1 MVEKVLIANRGEIA
15 LRIVRSCRE
24 LGIATVAVFST
35 VDKKALHVQL
45 ADEAVCVG
53 DSLSNKSYLNI
64 PNILAAA
71 TSRGVD
77 AIHPG
82 YGFLSENAEFAQNV
96 IDSGLV
102 WIGPKPNSITS
113 MGNKDIAREL
123 AIKSNLPICPG
134 LKNDELDSN
143 DLEKKC
149 IDIGYPILIKAS
161 AGGGGIGMQIVNNF
175 NELKSAIEKTKNL
188 AKKAFGNSDIFLEK
202 FIRNSRHIEI
212 QVFGYGEKSAV
223 HFYERDCSI
232 QRRFQKIIEESPAPK
247 VEQSIIKEMAEMSV
261 NFASD
266 QKYEGAGTIEFIYD
280 IDQKKFYFLEMN
292 TRIQVEHPVTEEITG
307 VDLVELQ
314 IKYALNLDST
324 SILQSDISK
333 NGNSLE
339 CRLYAEDPKKNF
351 LPSPGKITK
360 LRFPE
365 VNKDIRLDIGVDEG
379 DEISFY
385 YDPMI
390 AKIISKGVSRAEVIK
405 KMKNFLEKMEIE
417 GIKTNKSFLIE
428 VLKNKSFEEAKFN
441 TKFIENNLSIFT
453 KYEEKNQDPIIK
465 KEVKISDKKENE
477 NSQIKK
483 SENKNYT
490 DKDVKAF
497 ENIISK
503 SQIKT
508 NGQNYTQ
515 KDLKA
520 FEKIISPKDEINK
533 TSKTK
538 IRNIPGKI
546 YDTPKFLPAGDKY
559 MLIEFGNIMNLE
571 LNFTAQNLAK
581 AIKDHKI
588 RGVYETSP
596 CFASMIVHYEPDE
609 IKFNDLKKELF
620 SLIESLGPSDEIE
633 INSRVFS
640 FPTVYLDKWTKEC
653 IEDYSNKIAK
663 KKPDPELIT
672 ELNNLESTD
681 QFVRVHSSTE
691 YWVAAIGFWPGL
703 PFMMALDPRCK
714 LTVPKYNPPRTWT
727 PKGTVG
733 MGGASTCIYPDRLPG
748 GYQIFGIIP
757 VPIWDT
763 NKSFPVFENNI
774 CLFQPGD
781 RVKFVPTSYEEFDH
795 VYNKIEDGSYDYNIV
810 EYQKFSVKN
819 YKQWLST
826 IDESKRF

>member
-1 MVEKVLIANRGEIA
+1 MKKILIANRGEIA
-15 LRIVRSCRE
+15 CRIIESCKK
-24 LGIATVAVFST
+24 LNLNTIAVYSD
-35 VDKKALHVQL
+35 VDKKSKHVRI
-45 ADEAVCVG
+45 ADEAVHIG
-53 DSLSNKSYLNI
+53 ESKAQESYLSTRKIIN
-64 PNILAAA
+64 AALSSKA
-71 TSRGVD
+71 D

-96 IDSGLV
+96 MDSGIT
-102 WIGPKPNSITS
+102 WIGPKPNNITS

-134 LKNDELDSN
+134 LKNDEIESS

-149 IDIGYPILIKAS
+149 MEIGYPILIKAS

-175 NELKSAIEKTKNL
+175 NELKTAVDKTKNL

-212 QVFGYGEKSAV
+212 QIFGYGERNSV

-247 VEQSIIKEMAEMSV
+247 VDQSIINEMAQMSV
-261 NFASD
+261 KFASD

-307 VDLVELQ
+307 IDLVELQ
-314 IKYALNLDST
+314 LKYALNLDSNQV
-324 SILQSDISK
+324 SQSKISK
-333 NGNSLE
+333 NGNTME

-351 LPSPGKITK
+351 LPSPGKISK

-365 VNKDIRLDIGVDEG
+365 VSKDIRIDIGVGEG

-390 AKIISKGVSRAEVIK
+390 AKIICKGNSRTDVIR
-405 KMKNFLEKMEIE
+405 KMTDFLQSMQIE
-417 GIKTNKSFLIE
+417 GIKTNKEFLIE
-428 VLKNKSFEEAKFN
+428 VLKNNSFNDAKFN

-453 KYEEKNQDPIIK
+453 KYEDKKEIKEEIVKSIKAKEKKEIK
-465 KEVKISDKKENE
+465 KE
-477 NSQIKK
+477 K

-490 DKDVKAF
+490 EKDVKAF

-503 SQIKT
+503 APKKS
-508 NGQNYTQ
+508 NGQNYSE

-520 FEKIISPKDEINK
+520 FENIVSPKKEVKEIP
-533 TSKTK
+533 KTK
-538 IRNIPGKI
+538 INNVPGKI

-559 MLIEFGNIMNLE
+559 MLIEFGNVMNLE

-596 CFASMIVHYEPDE
+596 CFASMIVHYEPEE
-609 IKFNDLKKELF
+609 IKFHELKKELF
-620 SLIESLGPSDEIE
+620 NLIESLGPTDDIE

-640 FPTVYLDKWTKEC
+640 FPTVYLDKWTQEC
-653 IEDYSNKIAK
+653 IEDYSKKIAK
-663 KKPDPELIT
+663 KKPDPELIA
-672 ELNNLESTD
+672 ELNELESTE

-763 NKSFPVFENNI
+763 KKSFPVFENNI

-810 EYQKFSVKN
+810 DYQKFSVKN
-819 YKQWLST
+819 YKKWLTT
-826 IDESKRF
+826 IDSNKRF

>member
-1 MVEKVLIANRGEIA
+1 MKKILIANRGEIA
-15 LRIVRSCRE
+15 CRIIESCKK
-24 LGIATVAVFST
+24 LNIHSIAVYSDI
-35 VDKKALHVQL
+35 DKKSKHVRL
-45 ADEAVCVG
+45 ADEAIHIG
-53 DSLSNKSYLNI
+53 NSKAQESYLSSRKIIN
-64 PNILAAA
+64 AALKVKA
-71 TSRGVD
+71 D

-82 YGFLSENAEFAQNV
+82 YGFLSENAEFAQNI
-96 IDSGLV
+96 IDAGLI

-134 LKNDELDSN
+134 LKNDDLNSN

-149 IDIGYPILIKAS
+149 TNIGYPILIKAS

-175 NELKSAIEKTKNL
+175 NELKSAVDKTKNL

-247 VEQSIIKEMAEMSV
+247 VDQSIIKKMAEMSV
-261 NFASD
+261 KFASD

-314 IKYALNLDST
+314 IKYALNLNST
-324 SILQSDISK
+324 RVLQNDIIK
-333 NGNSLE
+333 KGNSLE

-351 LPSPGKITK
+351 LPSPGKISK
-360 LRFPE
+360 LRLPE
-365 VNKDIRLDIGVDEG
+365 VTKDIRIDIGVGEG

-390 AKIISKGVSRAEVIK
+390 AKIIAKGENRYETIK
-405 KMKNFLEKMEIE
+405 KMKNFLESFEID
-417 GIKTNKSFLIE
+417 GIKTNKTFLIE

-453 KYEEKNQDPIIK
+453 KYEEKKQDKIEKKEIK
-465 KEVKISDKKENE
+465 KQESNETKKNE
-477 NSQIKK
+477 N
-483 SENKNYT
+483 NNYT
-490 DKDVKAF
+490 DKDVQAF
-497 ENIISK
+497 ENIISNTK
-503 SQIKT
+503 KRI
-508 NGQNYTQ
+508 NGQNYTE

-520 FEKIISPKDEINK
+520 FKNIVSPKDEIK
-533 TSKTK
+533 EIPKTK
-538 IRNIPGKI
+538 IKNVPGKI
-546 YDTPKFLPAGDKY
+546 YDKPKFLPAGDKY

-620 SLIESLGPSDEIE
+620 SLIESLGPTDEIE
-633 INSRVFS
+633 INSRIFS
-640 FPTVYLDKWTKEC
+640 FPTVYLDKWTQEC

-681 QFVRVHSSTE
+681 QFIRVHSSTE

-826 IDESKRF
+826 IDASKRF

>member
-1 MVEKVLIANRGEIA
+1 MKKILIANRGEIA
-15 LRIVRSCRE
+15 CRIIKSCKK
-24 LGIATVAVFST
+24 LNLHSIAVYS
-35 VDKKALHVQL
+35 D
-45 ADEAVCVG
+45 ADEKSKHVKLANEAVHIG
-53 DSLSNKSYLNI
+53 NSKAQESYLSSK
-64 PNILAAA
+64 NILSAALNSEA
-71 TSRGVD
+71 D

-102 WIGPKPNSITS
+102 WIGPKPNSITY
-113 MGNKDIAREL
+113 MVNKDIAREL

-134 LKNDELDSN
+134 LKNDELNSN

-212 QVFGYGEKSAV
+212 QVFGYGEKSAI

-365 VNKDIRLDIGVDEG
+365 VTKDIRIDIGVDEG

-490 DKDVKAF
+490 AKDVKAF

-533 TSKTK
+533 ISKTK

-672 ELNNLESTD
+672 ELNNLENTD

>member
-1 MVEKVLIANRGEIA
+1 MKKILIANRGEIA
-15 LRIVRSCRE
+15 CRIIESCKKINIHS
-24 LGIATVAVFST
+24 IAVYSDI
-35 VDKKALHVQL
+35 DKKSKHVRL
-45 ADEAVCVG
+45 ADEAVHIG
-53 DSLSNKSYLNI
+53 NSKAQESYLSSRKIIN
-64 PNILAAA
+64 AALKTKA
-71 TSRGVD
+71 D

-82 YGFLSENAEFAQNV
+82 YGFLSENAEFAQN
-96 IDSGLV
+96 IIAAGLI

-134 LKNDELDSN
+134 LKNDDLNSN

-149 IDIGYPILIKAS
+149 TNIGYPILIKAS

-175 NELKSAIEKTKNL
+175 NELKSAVDKTKNL

-247 VEQSIIKEMAEMSV
+247 VDQSIIKKMAEMSV
-261 NFASD
+261 KFASD

-324 SILQSDISK
+324 RVLQNDITK
-333 NGNSLE
+333 KGNSLE

-351 LPSPGKITK
+351 LPSPGKISK
-360 LRFPE
+360 LRLPE
-365 VNKDIRLDIGVDEG
+365 VTKDIRIDIGVGEG

-390 AKIISKGVSRAEVIK
+390 AKIIAKGENRYETIK
-405 KMKNFLEKMEIE
+405 KMKSFLESFEID
-417 GIKTNKSFLIE
+417 GIKTNKTFLIE

-453 KYEEKNQDPIIK
+453 KYEEKKQDKIEKKEIK
-465 KEVKISDKKENE
+465 KQESNETKKNE
-477 NSQIKK
+477 N
-483 SENKNYT
+483 NNYT
-490 DKDVKAF
+490 DKDVQAF
-497 ENIISK
+497 ENIISNTK
-503 SQIKT
+503 KRI
-508 NGQNYTQ
+508 NGQNYTE

-520 FEKIISPKDEINK
+520 FKNIVSPKDEIK
-533 TSKTK
+533 EIPKTK
-538 IRNIPGKI
+538 IKNIPGKI
-546 YDTPKFLPAGDKY
+546 YDKPKFLPAGDKY

-620 SLIESLGPSDEIE
+620 SLIESLGPTDEIE
-633 INSRVFS
+633 INSRIFS
-640 FPTVYLDKWTKEC
+640 FPTVYLDKWTQEC

-681 QFVRVHSSTE
+681 QFIRVHSSTE

-826 IDESKRF
+826 IDASKRF

>member
-1 MVEKVLIANRGEIA
+1 
-15 LRIVRSCRE
+15 
-24 LGIATVAVFST
+24 
-35 VDKKALHVQL
+35 
-45 ADEAVCVG
+45 
-53 DSLSNKSYLNI
+53 
-64 PNILAAA
+64 
-71 TSRGVD
+71 
-77 AIHPG
+77 
-82 YGFLSENAEFAQNV
+82 
-96 IDSGLV
+96 
-102 WIGPKPNSITS
+102 
-113 MGNKDIAREL
+113 
-123 AIKSNLPICPG
+123 
-134 LKNDELDSN
+134 
-143 DLEKKC
+143 
-149 IDIGYPILIKAS
+149 
-161 AGGGGIGMQIVNNF
+161 
-175 NELKSAIEKTKNL
+175 
-188 AKKAFGNSDIFLEK
+188 
-202 FIRNSRHIEI
+202 
-212 QVFGYGEKSAV
+212 
-223 HFYERDCSI
+223 
-232 QRRFQKIIEESPAPK
+232 
-247 VEQSIIKEMAEMSV
+247 MSV
-261 NFASD
+261 KFASD

-314 IKYALNLDST
+314 IKYSLNLDST
-324 SILQSDISK
+324 RVLQNDIIK
-333 NGNSLE
+333 KGNSLE

-351 LPSPGKITK
+351 LPSPGKISK
-360 LRFPE
+360 LRLPE
-365 VNKDIRLDIGVDEG
+365 VTKDIRIDIGVGEG

-390 AKIISKGVSRAEVIK
+390 AKIIAKGENRYETIK
-405 KMKNFLEKMEIE
+405 KMKSFLESFEID
-417 GIKTNKSFLIE
+417 GIKTNKTFLIE

-453 KYEEKNQDPIIK
+453 KYEEKKQ
-465 KEVKISDKKENE
+465 DKKEKKEIKKQESNETKKNE
-477 NSQIKK
+477 N
-483 SENKNYT
+483 NNYT
-490 DKDVKAF
+490 DKDVQAF
-497 ENIISK
+497 ENIISNTK
-503 SQIKT
+503 KRI
-508 NGQNYTQ
+508 NGQNYTE

-520 FEKIISPKDEINK
+520 FKNIVSPKDEIK
-533 TSKTK
+533 EIPKTK
-538 IRNIPGKI
+538 IKNIPGKI
-546 YDTPKFLPAGDKY
+546 YDKPKFLPAGDKY

-620 SLIESLGPSDEIE
+620 SLIESLGPTDKIE
-633 INSRVFS
+633 INSRIFS
-640 FPTVYLDKWTKEC
+640 FPTVYLDKWTQEC

-681 QFVRVHSSTE
+681 QFIRVHSSTE

-826 IDESKRF
+826 IDASKRF

>member
-1 MVEKVLIANRGEIA
+1 MKKILIANRGEIA
-15 LRIVRSCRE
+15 CRIIESCKK
-24 LGIATVAVFST
+24 LNLYTIAVYSDA
-35 VDKKALHVQL
+35 DKKSKHVRIS
-45 ADEAVCVG
+45 DEAVHIG
-53 DSLSNKSYLNI
+53 ESKAQESYLSTRKIIN
-64 PNILAAA
+64 AALSSKA
-71 TSRGVD
+71 D

-96 IDSGLV
+96 MDSGIT
-102 WIGPKPNSITS
+102 WIGPKPNNITS

-134 LKNDELDSN
+134 LKNDEIDSS

-149 IDIGYPILIKAS
+149 MEIGYPILIKAS
-161 AGGGGIGMQIVNNF
+161 AGGGGIGMQIVNNI
-175 NELKSAIEKTKNL
+175 NELKTAVDKTKNL

-212 QVFGYGEKSAV
+212 QIFGYGERNSV

-247 VEQSIIKEMAEMSV
+247 VDQSIINEMAQMSV
-261 NFASD
+261 KFASD

-307 VDLVELQ
+307 IDLVELQ
-314 IKYALNLDST
+314 LKYALNLDST
-324 SILQSDISK
+324 QVSQSKISK
-333 NGNSLE
+333 NGNTME

-351 LPSPGKITK
+351 LPSPGKISR

-365 VNKDIRLDIGVDEG
+365 VSKDIRIDIGVGEG

-390 AKIISKGVSRAEVIK
+390 AKIICKGNSRTDVIR
-405 KMKNFLEKMEIE
+405 KMTDFLQSMQIE
-417 GIKTNKSFLIE
+417 GIKTNKEFLIE
-428 VLKNKSFEEAKFN
+428 VLKNNSFNDAKFN

-453 KYEEKNQDPIIK
+453 KYEDKKEIKEEIVKHIRTEEKKEIK
-465 KEVKISDKKENE
+465 KE
-477 NSQIKK
+477 K

-490 DKDVKAF
+490 EKDVKAF

-503 SQIKT
+503 APKKS
-508 NGQNYTQ
+508 NGQNYSE

-520 FEKIISPKDEINK
+520 FENIVSPKKEVKEIP
-533 TSKTK
+533 KTK
-538 IRNIPGKI
+538 INNVPGKI
-546 YDTPKFLPAGDKY
+546 YNTPKFLPAGDKY
-559 MLIEFGNIMNLE
+559 MLIEFGNVMNLE

-581 AIKDHKI
+581 AIKDHNI

-596 CFASMIVHYEPDE
+596 CFASMIVHYEPEE
-609 IKFNDLKKELF
+609 IKFHELKKELF
-620 SLIESLGPSDEIE
+620 NLIESLGPTDDIE

-640 FPTVYLDKWTKEC
+640 FPTVYLDKWTQEC
-653 IEDYSNKIAK
+653 IEDYSKKIAK
-663 KKPDPELIT
+663 KKPDPELIA
-672 ELNNLESTD
+672 ELNDLESTE

-763 NKSFPVFENNI
+763 KKSFTVFENNI

-795 VYNKIEDGSYDYNIV
+795 VYNKIEDGSYDYNIID
-810 EYQKFSVKN
+810 YQKFSVKN
-819 YKQWLST
+819 YKKWLTT
-826 IDESKRF
+826 IDTNKRF

>member
-1 MVEKVLIANRGEIA
+1 MKKILIANRGEIA
-15 LRIVRSCRE
+15 CRIIESCKK
-24 LGIATVAVFST
+24 LNLHTIAVYSD
-35 VDKKALHVQL
+35 VDKKSKHVRI
-45 ADEAVCVG
+45 ADEAVHIG
-53 DSLSNKSYLNI
+53 ESKAQESYLSTRKIIN
-64 PNILAAA
+64 AALSSKA
-71 TSRGVD
+71 D

-82 YGFLSENAEFAQNV
+82 YGFLSENAEFAQSV
-96 IDSGLV
+96 MDSGIT
-102 WIGPKPNSITS
+102 WIGPKPNNITS

-134 LKNDELDSN
+134 LKNDEIESS

-149 IDIGYPILIKAS
+149 MEIGYPILIKAS

-175 NELKSAIEKTKNL
+175 NELKTAVDKTKNL

-212 QVFGYGEKSAV
+212 QIFGYGERNSV

-247 VEQSIIKEMAEMSV
+247 VDQSIINEMAQMSV
-261 NFASD
+261 KFASD

-307 VDLVELQ
+307 IDLVELQ
-314 IKYALNLDST
+314 LKYALNLDSNQV
-324 SILQSDISK
+324 SQSKISK
-333 NGNSLE
+333 NGNTME

-351 LPSPGKITK
+351 LPSPGKISK

-365 VNKDIRLDIGVDEG
+365 VSKDIRIDIGVGEG

-390 AKIISKGVSRAEVIK
+390 AKIICKGNSRTDVIR
-405 KMKNFLEKMEIE
+405 KMTDFLQSMQIE
-417 GIKTNKSFLIE
+417 GIKTNKEFLIE
-428 VLKNKSFEEAKFN
+428 VLKNNSFNDAKFN

-453 KYEEKNQDPIIK
+453 KYEDKKEIKEEIVKSIKTQEKKEIK
-465 KEVKISDKKENE
+465 KE
-477 NSQIKK
+477 K

-490 DKDVKAF
+490 EKDVKAF

-503 SQIKT
+503 APKKS
-508 NGQNYTQ
+508 NGQNYSE

-520 FEKIISPKDEINK
+520 FENIVSPKKEVKEIP
-533 TSKTK
+533 KTK
-538 IRNIPGKI
+538 INNVPGKI

-559 MLIEFGNIMNLE
+559 MLIEFGNVMNLE

-596 CFASMIVHYEPDE
+596 CFASMIVHYEPEE
-609 IKFNDLKKELF
+609 IKFHELKKELF
-620 SLIESLGPSDEIE
+620 NLIESLGPTDDIE

-640 FPTVYLDKWTKEC
+640 FPTVYLDKWTQEC
-653 IEDYSNKIAK
+653 IEDYSKKIAK
-663 KKPDPELIT
+663 KKPDPELIA
-672 ELNNLESTD
+672 ELNELESTE

-763 NKSFPVFENNI
+763 KKSFPVFENNI

-810 EYQKFSVKN
+810 DYQKFSVKN
-819 YKQWLST
+819 YKKWLTT
-826 IDESKRF
+826 IDSNKRF